1 MTKIELITKEDL
13 EELRLQLLEDLQELL
28 KLKPK
33 EKDQRD
39 WVKSDEVR
47 RMLKISPGSL
57 QNLRIRGLLNPK
69 KIGGS
74 YYYQSKEI
82 ENLFK

>member
-1 MTKIELITKEDL
+1 MTKIELITKKDL
-13 EELRLQLLEDLQELL
+13 EELRLQLLEDLERL
-28 KLKPK
+28 LKPK
-33 EKDQRD
+33 EKEQKD

-47 RMLKISPGSL
+47 RILKISPGSL

-74 YYYQSKEI
+74 YYYQKKEI

>member
-1 MTKIELITKEDL
+1 MTKIEMITRQDL
-13 EELRLQLLEDLQELL
+13 EELRRQLLDDLQ
-28 KLKPK
+28 KLMKPK
-33 EKDQRD
+33 EKEHKD

-69 KIGGS
+69 KIGGT
-74 YYYQSKEI
+74 YYYQTKEV
-82 ENLFK
+82 ENLFKQ